1 MAENDTITVLRTVL
15 RTEVI
20 KYPHKFDQVAYS
32 TRLDEIIAEYS
43 GTTKQFVLVHDIR
56 EINRFDYLLNI
67 YALIFGAN
75 GVGANGVGANGV
87 GANGVGAKGFV
98 QELGP
103 NFEYVNVLITREQ
116 GSINYIVYIN
126 SFFDYARW
134 FMDINNL
141 KIEIIYDDL

>member
-1 MAENDTITVLRTVL
+1 MAENETITVIRTVI

-32 TRLDEIIAEYS
+32 KRLDEIIAEYS
-43 GTTKQFVLVHDIR
+43 GTTKQFILVHDIR

-67 YALIFGAN
+67 YALIF
-75 GVGANGVGANGV
+75 GANGV

-141 KIEIIYDDL
+141 KIKIIYDDL